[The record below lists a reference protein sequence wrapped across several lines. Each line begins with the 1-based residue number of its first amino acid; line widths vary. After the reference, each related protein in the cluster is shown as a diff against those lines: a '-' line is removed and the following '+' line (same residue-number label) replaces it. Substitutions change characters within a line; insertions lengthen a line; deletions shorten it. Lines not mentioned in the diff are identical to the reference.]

1 MKRIALPERP
11 MLFLAGTVGISLLL
25 VMVSLIGCKGDT
37 RDSVVANSTKNVV
50 TSFPPVV
57 TVIRETPTTIVGSTA
72 TADAED
78 DHQTKEATRSPT
90 PTATWPAVSA
100 QAPCG
105 VLLPLTSLPGQ
116 ASSLQFEGEASDLA
130 SVPDSALPALE
141 RLLSAPE
148 TVGLAAF
155 QIGRESEG
163 VYLNAE
169 APMPLASVVK
179 IVNLIAYAQ
188 AVVAGELDPAEW
200 IPLEE
205 INKTYLPRSD
215 LGAHNRALADLE
227 ERNLIALDP
236 PSTPLEEIPWMMI
249 RHSSNAAADYLQ
261 LRLGQETI
269 EQTVMDLGLSSH
281 TAPCPWVGQFLTMAN
296 RQTTGNN
303 LRAIQSYI
311 DNPESYGQE
320 VMRLTQSYVSDEAF
334 RVSESE
340 SGWRASFDTQI
351 LFSENLNAQASAND
365 YAGLMARLMQNG
377 LASDYANIL
386 VRRTL
391 EWPIIFPANQEL
403 FATIGFKNGSL
414 PGILTTAY
422 YAQRIEDGA
431 SVVVVLFYREL
442 PRQTY
447 RQWRQDLPHD
457 ELARWLLS
465 DPTAIPELRSALQA
479 TG

>member
-1 MKRIALPERP
+1 
-11 MLFLAGTVGISLLL
+11 
-25 VMVSLIGCKGDT
+25 
-37 RDSVVANSTKNVV
+37 
-50 TSFPPVV
+50 
-57 TVIRETPTTIVGSTA
+57 
-72 TADAED
+72 
-78 DHQTKEATRSPT
+78 
-90 PTATWPAVSA
+90 
-100 QAPCG
+100 
-105 VLLPLTSLPGQ
+105 LPLTSPPGQ
-116 ASSLQFEGEASDLA
+116 ATSLQFEGEAADLTSIPEVA
-130 SVPDSALPALE
+130 RPALE

-163 VYLNAE
+163 VYLNAD
-169 APMPLASVVK
+169 ARMPLASVVK
-179 IVNLIAYAQ
+179 IINLIAYAQ
-188 AVVAGELDPAEW
+188 ATAAGELDPAEW

-215 LGAHNRALADLE
+215 LGAHDRALADLE